1 MSEQQ
6 DVEWVAE
13 DGTWIPGYAT
23 SENLVKSVLDSLWL
37 GYVMTDWGAQH
48 GGIASSN
55 AGLDMVMPSSTL
67 WNSNLTDAIA
77 NGTMEASRLDDMA
90 TR

>member
-1 MSEQQ
+1 
-6 DVEWVAE
+6 
-13 DGTWIPGYAT
+13 
-23 SENLVKSVLDSLWL
+23 
-37 GYVMTDWGAQH
+37 MTDWGAQH
-48 GGIASSN
+48 GGIAASN
-55 AGLDMVMPSSTL
+55 AGLDMVMPSTTL